1 MKLPSCARPDT
12 REMLSVIIC
21 CYNEAHVLPE
31 FHRRLMLVMET
42 LSLAYEVLYVNDGS
56 QDGSSELLEEFC
68 QTPQVRC
75 LNLSRNFG
83 KESAMSAGL
92 DHATGDALLF
102 IDADLQDP
110 PELIPL
116 MVRQWLAGNDIVNM
130 QRSDRRSDTAG
141 KRLGAQ
147 LYYKLMNLLVDK
159 YPVPPDVSDFR
170 LIGAAPLHALRNMPE
185 RATLMK
191 GLVNWLGFK
200 TVEIP
205 YQRAR
210 RGAGESKWS
219 PMALVDLAMEGVLA
233 FSRKPL
239 RWFSLLSLAILL
251 LTGGYLLRQWLIDAF
266 DVHHLILGAL
276 ALALVGIAMV
286 GEYIGATLVEVKRR
300 PLYFLRSTFGGFPRR
315 LQAPPAV
322 PSSEQDEIR

>member
-1 MKLPSCARPDT
+1 MKLPSCVQTDNQQ
-12 REMLSVIIC
+12 LISVIVC
-21 CYNEAHVLPE
+21 CYNEAHMLPE
-31 FHRRLMLVMET
+31 FHHRLMLV
-42 LSLAYEVLYVNDGS
+42 LSALPVAYEVLYVNDGS
-56 QDGSSELLEEFC
+56 HDGSDELLEQFC
-68 QTPQVRC
+68 RAPRVRC

-83 KESAMSAGL
+83 KESAMSAGI
-92 DHATGDALLF
+92 DHAAGDAVLF

-110 PELIPL
+110 PELIPA
-116 MVRQWLAGNDIVNM
+116 MVRHWLAGNDIVNM

-141 KRLGAQ
+141 KRLSAR

-170 LIGAAPLHALRNMPE
+170 LIGPAPLNALRNMPE

-205 YQRAR
+205 YRRAR
-210 RGAGESKWS
+210 RKAGESKWS

-239 RWFSLLSLAILL
+239 RWFSVVSLATLL
-251 LTGGYLLRQWLIDAF
+251 LTASYLLHQWFVDTFSID
-266 DVHHLILGAL
+266 HLILGAL

-286 GEYIGATLVEVKRR
+286 GEYIGAALVEVKRR

-315 LQAPPAV
+315 LPAPPTCHV
-322 PSSEQDEIR
+322 DEQESSR

>member
-1 MKLPSCARPDT
+1 MKLPSRVQADT
-12 REMLSVIIC
+12 HEVLSVIVC

-31 FHRRLMLVMET
+31 FHRRLMLVMQT
-42 LSLAYEVLYVNDGS
+42 LPLAYEVLYVNDGS
-56 QDGSSELLEEFC
+56 QDGSSELLEVFC
-68 QTPQVRC
+68 RAPRIRC

-83 KESAMSAGL
+83 KESAMSAGI
-92 DHATGDALLF
+92 DHATGDAVLF

-141 KRLGAQ
+141 KRLSAR
-147 LYYKLMNLLVDK
+147 LYYKLMNVLVDK

-170 LIGAAPLHALRNMPE
+170 LIGAAPLNALRNMPE

-191 GLVNWLGFK
+191 GLVNWVGFK

-210 RGAGESKWS
+210 RGAGQTKWS

-239 RWFSLLSLAILL
+239 RWFSVLSLATLL
-251 LTGGYLLRQWLIDAF
+251 LTAVYLLQQWLTDAF
-266 DVHHLILGAL
+266 NVHHLILGAL

-286 GEYIGATLVEVKRR
+286 GEYIGAALVEVKRR
-300 PLYFLRSTFGGFPRR
+300 PLYFLRSTFGGFSRQ
-315 LQAPPAV
+315 LEAPPTV
-322 PSSEQDEIR
+322 QPGEQDKIR

>member
-1 MKLPSCARPDT
+1 MNLPSCARPDSH
-12 REMLSVIIC
+12 EFISVIVC

-31 FHRRLMLVMET
+31 FHRRLMRVLNT
-42 LSLAYEVLYVNDGS
+42 LSVVYEVLYVNDGS
-56 QDGSSELLEEFC
+56 QDGSSELLEAFC
-68 QTPQVRC
+68 RVPRIRC

-83 KESAMSAGL
+83 KESAMSAGI
-92 DHATGDALLF
+92 DHAAGDSVLF

-141 KRLGAQ
+141 KRLGAR

-170 LIGAAPLHALRNMPE
+170 LIGAAPLDALRNMPE

-205 YQRAR
+205 YERAR

-239 RWFSLLSLAILL
+239 RWFSVLSLATLL
-251 LTGGYLLRQWLIDAF
+251 LTAGYLLRQWLIDAF

-300 PLYFLRSTFGGFPRR
+300 PLYFLRSTFGGFSRQ
-315 LQAPPAV
+315 LQTPPSV
-322 PSSEQDEIR
+322 QPGEQDETR

>member
-1 MKLPSCARPDT
+1 MKLPSCVQPDT
-12 REMLSVIIC
+12 HDMLSVIIC

-31 FHRRLMLVMET
+31 FHRRLMLVMQT
-42 LSLAYEVLYVNDGS
+42 LPVTYEVLYVNDGS
-56 QDGSSELLEEFC
+56 QDGSCDLLEAFC
-68 QTPQVRC
+68 HMPAVRC

-141 KRLGAQ
+141 KRLSAR

-170 LIGAAPLHALRNMPE
+170 LIGAAPLHALRAMPE

-200 TVEIP
+200 SVEIP
-205 YQRAR
+205 YERAR

-239 RWFSLLSLAILL
+239 RWFSVLSLAALL
-251 LTGGYLLRQWLIDAF
+251 LTGGYLLRQWLIEAF

-315 LQAPPAV
+315 LEAPPSV
-322 PSSEQDEIR
+322 QSNEQDEIR

>member
-1 MKLPSCARPDT
+1 MKLPSRVQADT
-12 REMLSVIIC
+12 HEVISVIVC

-31 FHRRLMLVMET
+31 FHRRLMLVMDT
-42 LSLAYEVLYVNDGS
+42 LAVAYEVLYVNDGS
-56 QDGSSELLEEFC
+56 QDGSCELLEAFC
-68 QTPQVRC
+68 RAPRIRC

-92 DHATGDALLF
+92 DHASGDALLF

-116 MVRQWLAGNDIVNM
+116 MVRQWLAGHDIVNM

-210 RGAGESKWS
+210 RGAGQSKWS

>member
-1 MKLPSCARPDT
+1 MI
-12 REMLSVIIC
+12 SVIVC

-31 FHRRLMLVMET
+31 FHRRLMLVIDT
-42 LSLAYEVLYVNDGS
+42 LPLVYEVLYVNDGS
-56 QDGSSELLEEFC
+56 QDGSAELLEEFC
-68 QTPQVRC
+68 HAPGVRC

-83 KESAMSAGL
+83 KESAMSAGI
-92 DHATGDALLF
+92 DHAVGAAVLF

-110 PELIPL
+110 PELIPT
-116 MVRQWLAGNDIVNM
+116 MIRHWLAGNDIVNM

-141 KRLGAQ
+141 KRLGAR
-147 LYYKLMNLLVDK
+147 LYYKLMNVLVDK

-170 LIGAAPLHALRNMPE
+170 LIGAAPLNALRSMPE

-205 YQRAR
+205 YERAR

-239 RWFSLLSLAILL
+239 RWFSVLSLATLL
-251 LTGGYLLRQWLIDAF
+251 LTGAYLLRQWFSNAF

-276 ALALVGIAMV
+276 ALALAGIAMV
-286 GEYIGATLVEVKRR
+286 GEYIGAALVEVKRR
-300 PLYFLRSTFGGFPRR
+300 PLYFLSSTFGGYSQQ
-315 LQAPPAV
+315 LQARHQP
-322 PSSEQDEIR
+322 EKQDNIR